1 MIDWFVLLTPLLA
14 LAVVLLLGFAGC
26 KFEPRVASPPA
37 PELTLRVRVPTAF
50 TVLQSQFRWTRPGST
65 VLEETIGP
73 LDVTDDGSGTSV
85 HSHEVGENP
94 ELGTWQVTC
103 RMQVRDATRQDAASV
118 DATFV
123 LDEGT
128 PGGQAIFTTRGSPG
142 TNDFAID
149 FLPGLVPEE

>member
-1 MIDWFVLLTPLLA
+1 VDSFVLLTPILA

-26 KFEPRVASPPA
+26 KYTPPSPPPPA
-37 PELTLRVRVPTAF
+37 PVLTLEVRVPTAF
-50 TVLQSQFRWTRPGST
+50 TVLQSQFRWIRPGSS
-65 VLEETIGP
+65 VLESTTG

-85 HSHEVGENP
+85 HSHRVGENP

-103 RMQVRDATRQDAASV
+103 RMQVSDATRQDAASV

-128 PGGQAIFTTRGSPG
+128 TGGDAIFTTRGSPG
-142 TNDFAID
+142 TNDFAVD
-149 FLPGLVPEE
+149 FLPGLVLAEG